1 MNAST
6 RSELAS
12 VRSRLGGNAA
22 EMGQGV
28 QPQPPNRL
36 APQARTIRAGGAV
49 SRGAATAKQPAPA
62 GDREMGGIAPA
73 PSEAR
78 LPAVGSRA
86 ARVTREARKVRAS
99 SPQPKAQ
106 PAGARSETGGAAPT
120 AGSRACA
127 APPEHAAGGRWR
139 PKAVKARQSGHAGR
153 PAPRP
158 LGNRP

>member
-78 LPAVGSRA
+78 LPPSDSRN
-86 ARVTREARKVRAS
+86 ARVPSEAGQVQAS
-99 SPQPKAQ
+99 SLEPKAKTN
-106 PAGARSETGGAAPT
+106 GAQSEPGDAASDG
-120 AGSRACA
+120 GSRACA